1 MTTLAIALI
10 IVCGVTLTLCFFIR
24 RFRLYL
30 LITSLFALMNSFI
43 AAPLNWTSLVQGYGF
58 WLSPISAS
66 STPVSIHKLA
76 LPTDT
81 PNVIIQKM
89 GCFVCHKIPRYP
101 VSRLSEAGPLLIP
114 KTTALAR
121 INTPEYQERVK
132 MGRASATTAR
142 EYIIESILDPDAFI
156 VPGYEKSVNPEES
169 TMYQHYDKRFTQGG
183 LEKLAD
189 YLLTLDVMDAAQDGL
204 IFAH

>member
-10 IVCGVTLTLCFFIR
+10 TICGIALILCFFIR
-24 RFRLYL
+24 RFRTFL
-30 LITSLFALMNSFI
+30 LITGLFALINSFI

-58 WLSPISAS
+58 WLSPISD
-66 STPVSIHKLA
+66 TFPVSIHKLA

-89 GCFVCHKIPRYP
+89 GCFVCHKIPYHAA
-101 VSRLSEAGPLLIP
+101 SRFSNAGPLLIP
-114 KTTALAR
+114 KTTAQAR
-121 INTPEYQERVK
+121 IETPEYQERVK

-156 VPGYEKSVNPEES
+156 VPGYEKMSSPEES
-169 TMYQHYDKRFTQGG
+169 MMYPHYDKRFTKGG
-183 LEKLAD
+183 LEKLTD
-189 YLLTLDVMDAAQDGL
+189 YLLTLDVKAAAQEGL

>member
-10 IVCGVTLTLCFFIR
+10 MVSGITLIYCFFIR
-24 RFRLYL
+24 RFRTFF
-30 LITSLFALMNSFI
+30 LITSLFALINSFI

-58 WLSPISAS
+58 WLSPITST

-81 PNVIIQKM
+81 PNVMIQKM
-89 GCFVCHKIPRYP
+89 GCFVCHKIPHHTA
-101 VSRLSEAGPLLIP
+101 SRLSNAGPLLIP
-114 KTTALAR
+114 KTTAHAW
-121 INTPEYQERVK
+121 IETPEYQERVR
-132 MGRASATTAR
+132 MGKASATTPR

-156 VPGYEKSVNPEES
+156 VPGYEKMENPEES
-169 TMYQHYDKRFTQGG
+169 MMYQHYDKRFTKGG

-189 YLLTLDVMDAAQDGL
+189 YLLTLDVKAAAQEGL